1 MSVESSSLN
10 PRNNNDTMVS
20 YGTFEPTPKKR
31 AGAGRRAMRAIANAA
46 SSAAS
51 AVLRA
56 KSAMASGINPGSQF
70 EQL

>member
-1 MSVESSSLN
+1 
-10 PRNNNDTMVS
+10 MVS